1 MEVLFVWIDDF
12 RNIRHQGLN
21 TNAEYRFDYSLNNAT
36 ITIVRNDNYIEG
48 YFGNEVKNVTAIV
61 GENGTGKTSILEFFR
76 DKLGQSYDFN
86 QKLVIVYRT
95 DSNEL
100 RIVLHNIDK
109 TKLKIINESNCSY
122 LIESIRNLKVQNTP
136 ALTIEEA
143 ESTKKSPASGSA
155 ANPKSVLQTIS
166 GLKESVII
174 FYSNIFDYR
183 NETSSQFVYNIS
195 TNYILGRELG
205 KFRVHE
211 IKSQIDFVIQSKH
224 ISNLEISLPS
234 VVRVAFKSR
243 PSGWLGSIYKRR
255 TDNIENKRR
264 SNNEILEIEGFIK
277 LLYGKIKKANRNEKL
292 RDTLILVLYHNF
304 LIELSETTSESYF
317 TAFISESIADIKDI
331 ATINEGY
338 FLKVLSG
345 FGYTPKED
353 NYPFKSRNQ
362 ELITSLT
369 NLFVFIYKRD
379 ISFKNTQNSASVH
392 FELPISDESTL
403 NAKVFFE
410 SYSGAFRS
418 ESVLEFDWQDMSSGE
433 KARLAFLSRLNS
445 LKSDTVFRKHGKN
458 KNILLLIDEG
468 EQYFHPQ
475 WQKEYIKFLI
485 TNIPKVIPNVSF
497 QIILTS
503 HSPFILSD
511 LTRENVIYLARNRRK
526 SKVEVIDNASK
537 ERTLA
542 ANIHTLFRDA
552 YFMKDGLIGNYAQD
566 KMNEVL
572 APLVNK
578 SMDEK
583 DFLPVLKFINNIG
596 EPILRNRL
604 TDLFNEQVQGA

>member
-1 MEVLFVWIDDF
+1 MEILFVWIDDF

-21 TNAEYRFDYSLNNAT
+21 TSAEYRFDYSVNNAT
-36 ITIVRNDNYIEG
+36 ITIVKNDNYIEG
-48 YFGNEVKNVTAIV
+48 YFGNEIKNITAIV

-76 DKLGQSYDFN
+76 DRLGQSYDFN
-86 QKLVIVYRT
+86 QKLVIIYKT
-95 DSNEL
+95 NLNAL

-109 TKLKIINESNCSY
+109 AKLKIVNKSDCTYS
-122 LIESIRNLKVQNTP
+122 IESIRNLKTQNTS
-136 ALTIEEA
+136 ALIAEET
-143 ESTKKSPASGSA
+143 ENTKTLPAS
-155 ANPKSVLQTIS
+155 ANATKPKSVLQTIP
-166 GLKESVII
+166 GFKESVIV

-183 NETSSQFVYNIS
+183 NETTSPFVYNIS
-195 TNYILGRELG
+195 TNYILGRELE

-211 IKSQIDFVIQSKH
+211 IKSQIDFVIQSKY
-224 ISNLEISLPS
+224 ISNLDISLPNA
-234 VVRVAFKSR
+234 VRVSFKSR
-243 PSGWLGSIYKRR
+243 PSGWLGSVYKRR
-255 TDNIENKRR
+255 SDNIENKRR
-264 SNNEILEIEGFIK
+264 SNNTIIEIEKYIK
-277 LLYGKIKKANRNEKL
+277 TIYGKIKKANRNEKL
-292 RDTLILVLYHNF
+292 RDTLILALYHNF
-304 LIELSETTSESYF
+304 LIELSETTPETYF
-317 TAFISESIADIKDI
+317 IPFIYAGIDDIKDI
-331 ATINEGY
+331 TAIGEDY
-338 FLKVLSG
+338 FIKILSDVEYNYKG
-345 FGYTPKED
+345 KD
-353 NYPFKSRNQ
+353 NSSEYRNQ
-362 ELITSLT
+362 ETIKSLS
-369 NLFVFIYKRD
+369 NLFTFIYNRN
-379 ISFKNTQNSASVH
+379 ISFRNTHNSASVH
-392 FELPISDESTL
+392 FELPISDESALDTRL
-403 NAKVFFE
+403 FFE

-418 ESVLEFDWQDMSSGE
+418 ESILEFDWQDMSSGE

-445 LKSDTVFRKHGKN
+445 LKSDTVFRKHGKD

-485 TNIPKVIPNVSF
+485 TNIPIVIPNVSY

-511 LTRENVIYLARNRRK
+511 LTRENIIYLARNRTK
-526 SKVEVIDNASK
+526 SNVEVIDNASK

-566 KMNEVL
+566 KMNDVL

-578 SMDEK
+578 SMNKE